1 VHTVEEGNSSKQP
14 FQSKKPNQEKRK
26 NFKNQKPNQNHEK
39 KNKGG
44 YYHCGKRCHFK
55 DYYFLKKK
63 QQASDSK
70 EFVAMISEVFM
81 LEEDRS
87 WWIDSCA
94 TKHICKDMSLFKSF
108 EIVEDGCVLFMGN
121 SSTAVATTKD

>member
-1 VHTVEEGNSSKQP
+1 MVEEGNSSKQP
-14 FQSKKPNQEKRK
+14 SQSKKPNQEKRK
-26 NFKNQKPNQNHEK
+26 NFKNQKPNQNREK

-44 YYHCGKRCHFK
+44 YYHCGRGGHFK
-55 DYYFLKKK
+55 DYCFLKKK

-70 EFVAMISEVFM
+70 EFVAMISEIFM

-121 SSTAVATTKD
+121 SSTAVATTKDQ